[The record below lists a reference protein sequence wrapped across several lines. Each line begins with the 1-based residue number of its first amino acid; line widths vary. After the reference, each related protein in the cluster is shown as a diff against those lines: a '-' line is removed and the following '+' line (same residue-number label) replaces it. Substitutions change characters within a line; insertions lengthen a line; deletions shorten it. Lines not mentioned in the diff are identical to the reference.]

1 VTSLQPDTDEPLEFV
16 NCDGEVSRTG
26 DLFAR
31 LNILAMIAPNEYY
44 GGQCLKEIVDS
55 TLKFGVGWMT
65 EGIIAGSEE
74 LILSSTRQR
83 GLDPAL
89 AISATNPAV
98 HQGIVT
104 ATLQLD
110 PTEREMNPQITRLG
124 DALEREHKEV
134 EYIGFPDGRDSAI
147 RMRYNVPPSGLPTT
161 PNIKIRALVWGRAEG
176 PFSAMTMSYYRIA
189 RPTDGVPTPVVEGDT
204 AITFDVVTP
213 SDDYDGLGTNLPL
226 DNVIE
231 VESEE
236 FSVAAGDTIYVTL
249 SRASGAVPLFAADI
263 GVIRIGGIIVPGT

>member
-1 VTSLQPDTDEPLEFV
+1 
-16 NCDGEVSRTG
+16 
-26 DLFAR
+26 
-31 LNILAMIAPNEYY
+31 
-44 GGQCLKEIVDS
+44 
-55 TLKFGVGWMT
+55 
-65 EGIIAGSEE
+65 
-74 LILSSTRQR
+74 
-83 GLDPAL
+83 
-89 AISATNPAV
+89 
-98 HQGIVT
+98 
-104 ATLQLD
+104 
-110 PTEREMNPQITRLG
+110 MNPQITRLG